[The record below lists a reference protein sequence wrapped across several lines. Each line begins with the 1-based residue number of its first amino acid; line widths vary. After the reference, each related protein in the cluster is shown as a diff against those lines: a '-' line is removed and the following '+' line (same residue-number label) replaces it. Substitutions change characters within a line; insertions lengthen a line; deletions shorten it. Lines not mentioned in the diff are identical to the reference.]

1 MKCYGDENVSHS
13 NELIRILYM
22 YYDSDDVRLR
32 KLFLFI
38 MTSKHHRY
46 KMLKKKTEK
55 VWQEESLHALRL
67 KQFLFKSLKYT
78 VVCAIQIK

>member
-1 MKCYGDENVSHS
+1 
-13 NELIRILYM
+13 M

-46 KMLKKKTEK
+46 KMLKKRRKK
-55 VWQEESLHALRL
+55 SGIESLHALRL

-78 VVCAIQIK
+78 VVCAIQIKRKQFSELVKWTK